1 MARHL
6 DKEHLQPA
14 LLDRLIDEDRSSRLE
29 PLERRTLTLAQLRQA
44 VIRDLSWLFNTSSLE
59 TTQDLE
65 AFPEVAR
72 SVLNYGVPEFA
83 GKALSGVDVYQ
94 VEQRVRRAIIAFEPR
109 ILEES
114 LQVRLV
120 VREDGMDRNA
130 LVFDIEGRLWA
141 HPMPLHLLLKTEV
154 DLETGQ
160 VTVTEDEGRGLS

>member
-1 MARHL
+1 
-6 DKEHLQPA
+6 
-14 LLDRLIDEDRSSRLE
+14 
-29 PLERRTLTLAQLRQA
+29 
-44 VIRDLSWLFNTSSLE
+44 
-59 TTQDLE
+59 
-65 AFPEVAR
+65 VAR